1 MICRNCITNRWKDSV
16 DKTGKDLKKISSWTS
31 LSPKGMIGLFSG
43 YMNFMRF
50 DFELG
55 VFEAHMIG
63 RLSLRGLTLAGCML
77 LMRHKKYHLPI
88 YQVYIYRGKISL
100 HPLLPWLFWKEK
112 FLTVNCTLFIFS
124 KGLQNYDCGVLRT
137 VHNIKLYV

>member
-1 MICRNCITNRWKDSV
+1 
-16 DKTGKDLKKISSWTS
+16 
-31 LSPKGMIGLFSG
+31 MIGLFSG

-77 LMRHKKYHLPI
+77 VMRHKIYHLPI
-88 YQVYIYRGKISL
+88 YQVIIFTGGKFHCIPCYLEYFGKKS
-100 HPLLPWLFWKEK
+100 F
-112 FLTVNCTLFIFS
+112 
-124 KGLQNYDCGVLRT
+124 
-137 VHNIKLYV
+137 